1 VSGSDIGTADRTRDL
16 GRVLASELPITQ
28 HLGIAVARADADGV
42 ELALPLAP
50 NRNHQG
56 TMFAGSLNAVATLAG
71 WAVVWL
77 VVARAGLAAGIVI
90 QDSTIDYLRPVTGD
104 CLARCEPPLPAAR
117 EQFLAAL
124 ARHRRARLALS
135 VAITVGEKPAARFHG
150 RFVALARAGGTGRST
165 PDQGSR

>member
-1 VSGSDIGTADRTRDL
+1 VSGSGIGTADRTRDL

-28 HLGIAVARADADGV
+28 HIGIAVARADADVV

-56 TMFAGSLNAVATLAG
+56 TMFAGGLNAVATLAG

-77 VVARAGLAAGIVI
+77 EVARAGLATGIVI
-90 QDSTIDYLRPVTGD
+90 QEGAIDYLRPVTGD
-104 CLARCEPPLPAAR
+104 CLARCAPPLPVAR
-117 EQFLAAL
+117 KQFPAAL

-135 VAITVGEKPAARFHG
+135 VAITLGEKPVARFHG
-150 RFVALARAGGTGRST
+150 RFVALARAGETGRST
-165 PDQGSR
+165 TDQGSR

>member
-1 VSGSDIGTADRTRDL
+1 MSGSDIGTADGTPDL

-28 HLGIAVARADADGV
+28 HLGIAVARADADVV

-77 VVARAGLAAGIVI
+77 EVARAGLAAGIVI
-90 QDSTIDYLRPVTGD
+90 QDSTIDYLRPVT
-104 CLARCEPPLPAAR
+104 LPAAR
-117 EQFLAAL
+117 EQLLAAL
-124 ARHRRARLALS
+124 ARHRRARLALT
-135 VAITVGEKPAARFHG
+135 VAITVGERPAARFHG